1 MGYLSQ
7 KKHHERINML
17 LNVSLGIISIT
28 TLLAMIDNT
37 TGFSA
42 FVNRWQF
49 QIYVYLLIV
58 FACALVNKFFLQTF
72 FAFLLIVVNYTL
84 IASSANLFNS
94 SHSDGL
100 GRLTILYQ
108 NNTQAGAELMHQAV
122 DNNVDIIALNRAK
135 TQNFA
140 IETKPQY
147 HLYNEDQEQGS
158 SFIISKFT
166 PLRSGKLKL
175 SERFI
180 GSYMTILAE
189 TQPLVFVN
197 IDFSGITSKEE
208 KNVYRNLGK
217 FVVMQ
222 DNPVIIVGNFG
233 IPAWSKTFQ
242 KFLNKT
248 ELEVKNRIILSD
260 GSLWFNPL
268 SVPSLNVLAYKKF
281 GVKDVSFLPKD
292 KNGMH
297 PLLIELSF

>member
-28 TLLAMIDNT
+28 TILALMDNT

-42 FVNRWQF
+42 FINQWQF
-49 QIYVYLLIV
+49 QIYVYLLLV
-58 FACALVNKFFLQTF
+58 FVCALFNKFFLQTF
-72 FAFLLIVVNYTL
+72 FAFLLIIVNYTF

-94 SHSDGL
+94 SHSDGTEQ
-100 GRLTILYQ
+100 LTLLYQ
-108 NNTQAGAELMHQAV
+108 NRTKSGADLMRQAV
-122 DNNVDIIALNRAK
+122 HSQADIVALNRARTK
-135 TQNFA
+135 NFGL
-140 IETKPQY
+140 ESEPQY
-147 HLYNEDQEQGS
+147 HLYNEDEEQGS

-166 PLRSGKLKL
+166 PLRSGKLIL
-175 SERFI
+175 SKNYV
-180 GSYMTILAE
+180 GSYMEFLE
-189 TQPLVFVN
+189 GSQPLVLINV
-197 IDFSGITSKEE
+197 DFSGITRSEE
-208 KNVYRNLGK
+208 KNVYKNLSK

-222 DNPVIIVGNFG
+222 DNPVVIVGNFG
-233 IPAWSKTFQ
+233 TPAWSKTFQ

-248 ELEVKNRIILSD
+248 GLEVKNRIILSD
-260 GSLWFNPL
+260 GSVWFNPF

-281 GVKDVSFLPKD
+281 GVKDVSFLPKE